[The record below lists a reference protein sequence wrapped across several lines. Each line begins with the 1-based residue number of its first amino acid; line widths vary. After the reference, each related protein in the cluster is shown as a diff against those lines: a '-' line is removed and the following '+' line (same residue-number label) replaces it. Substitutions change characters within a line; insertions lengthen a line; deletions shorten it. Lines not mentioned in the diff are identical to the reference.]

1 MLSDETVAIPP
12 QKWHLIATTFKTN
25 TRKGQFADLPGRS
38 GTFADF
44 RLTSAA
50 FLGAQARSPT
60 SADLAAFPG
69 VRHVRRT
76 FGSPRR
82 PSRAPTLADL
92 RLTSAAFAGADVSRR
107 SSTFAW
113 PRPAFAG
120 AD

>member
-50 FLGAQARSPT
+50 FLGAQTRSP
-60 SADLAAFPG
+60 
-69 VRHVRRT
+69 
-76 FGSPRR
+76 
-82 PSRAPTLADL
+82 DL
-92 RLTSAAFAGADVSRR
+92 RFASPAFAGADVG
-107 SSTFAW
+107 
-113 PRPAFAG
+113 RPS
-120 AD
+120 ADLGGLCGG